1 MAKFILAKDNLKLGF
16 ILGIIGPLIG
26 LAIIYFINFSSISMF
41 EFLDFLV
48 RNNKFITSV
57 GSLCLIANAVL
68 FTIYINTNRDQTAK
82 GIFYITV
89 VFGIAMLLTK
99 IMN

>member
-26 LAIIYFINFSSISMF
+26 LVIIYFINFSSISMF
-41 EFLDFLV
+41 DYLDLL